1 MFSYVGAAEVE
12 KQHICLPTLPCYRC
26 DNVVF
31 AEDTQACFHDHEAT
45 MVMWLWWCRL
55 AMGSPWCFQPRQRTP
70 PQGCPRQRWRRCRDT
85 LRPWPMSP
93 SPLLPAAEGCHAG
106 GGGGG
111 VGAYF
116 TVGSLANFHSPSI
129 TLTNPS
135 GRRLSSG
142 FCRSV
147 TFGFR
152 SESISL
158 PAPPSKSQQASGQ
171 PHLQLYIFF
180 SKHFTE
186 TQLWPNWIHE
196 ISLICNFTYVFLPNI
211 SRKLNWD
218 QTSTKL
224 NPWNWREK
232 QEIGRNIQIEKESD
246 RDELKRVITIAI
258 TIQKKLIIE
267 DTVAITIQKNYPEP
281 LSPFLY
287 LEPSLPRKNILKTG
301 ISLPSLSS
309 SRSCFACDC
318 GLLSI
323 VITPCICICICM
335 PATLTVAF

>member
-1 MFSYVGAAEVE
+1 MWIVGAAEVG
-12 KQHICLPTLPCYRC
+12 KTTYLPPTLPCYRC
-26 DNVVF
+26 HNVVF
-31 AEDTQACFHDHEAT
+31 AVDTQACFHDHEAT

-85 LRPWPMSP
+85 LHPWPMSP
-93 SPLLPAAEGCHAG
+93 SPLLPAAEDCQAG

-158 PAPPSKSQQASGQ
+158 PAPPSKSQQVSGQ
-171 PHLQLYIFF
+171 PHLQLYI
-180 SKHFTE
+180 
-186 TQLWPNWIHE
+186 
-196 ISLICNFTYVFLPNI
+196 FLPNI

-232 QEIGRNIQIEKESD
+232 QEIGRNMQIEKESD
-246 RDELKRVITIAI
+246 RDESKRVFMSAITAKEVNNWGHGCHHYPKELPWTTITIPLLRTII
-258 TIQKKLIIE
+258 TKKE
-267 DTVAITIQKNYPEP
+267 HP
-281 LSPFLY
+281 
-287 LEPSLPRKNILKTG
+287 
-301 ISLPSLSS
+301 
-309 SRSCFACDC
+309 
-318 GLLSI
+318 
-323 VITPCICICICM
+323 
-335 PATLTVAF
+335 